1 VYFPGGGESMNTK
14 SEGGSSDT
22 GIMNV
27 HDVARYL
34 RLSEAQ
40 VYKLASQNSIPAIR
54 IGKSWRFRK
63 EFLDEWMRKG
73 TVGVVQFEK

>member
-1 VYFPGGGESMNTK
+1 MNKK
-14 SEGGSSDT
+14 SEGGSLET

-27 HDVARYL
+27 HDVASYL

-40 VYKLASQNSIPAIR
+40 VYKLARQSGIPAIR
-54 IGKSWRFRK
+54 IGKAWRFRK

-73 TVGVVQFEK
+73 TIVDLKIAK

>member
-1 VYFPGGGESMNTK
+1 MNST
-14 SEGGSSDT
+14 GGSSEI

-40 VYKLASQNSIPAIR
+40 VYKLARQSGIPAIR

-63 EFLDEWMRKG
+63 DLLDDWMRKG